1 MDWIGRWK
9 LSDVGYLAFFGKT
22 KSNRSVECV
31 RKSKRV
37 AIAIRAGY
45 THRNDEDARRLVLD
59 SDMSDVVD
67 EVETMQKRNQ
77 IIFTPYTERKSWY
90 HIFRHSTTG

>member
-37 AIAIRAGY
+37 TIAIRAGY
-45 THRNDEDARRLVLD
+45 THRNDEDVRRLVLD

-67 EVETMQKRNQ
+67 EVETLGNNAMQNA
-77 IIFTPYTERKSWY
+77 IKSFSHHTHTY
-90 HIFRHSTTG
+90 RESES